1 MAIGNYLIQ
10 DDEERANEQEQAE
23 MYAEYLFEKERGKQ
37 VDAQNLEDEQFEKW
51 IYANKRINNGNDLVL
66 VLENTAFYEQFLR
79 DTKG

>member
-1 MAIGNYLIQ
+1 
-10 DDEERANEQEQAE
+10 